1 MSLLGLFGKKD
12 KKESKTYIHAVSHVQ
27 CGVWHQYD
35 ILLKTT
41 IYGWEY
47 MLNWADYMAGSD
59 MKQMDRVTISE
70 AGKGDIDITG
80 EFMAGQKI
88 PDLPSVSEE
97 HASLGIAGTS
107 NMARGPV
114 KIVWFNQ
121 TRMLRIFTATR
132 NDDFILKYVDT
143 MVARSFG
150 TKDQMKLLATDV
162 RVEDLIL
169 AASGE
174 FVRQTSGNR
183 RPVSPAISETPE
195 EYDAHLKRA
204 ASKMTAAD
212 KKRILS
218 LIEDGQ
224 HLMAIKV
231 CREATGEGLKYAKD
245 LVDDYRKYLIP

>member
-1 MSLLGLFGKKD
+1 MSLLDLFRKKD
-12 KKESKTYIHAVSHVQ
+12 KDESKTYIHAVSHVQ

-80 EFMAGQKI
+80 EFMAGQRI
-88 PDLPSVSEE
+88 PELPSVREE

-150 TKDQMKLLATDV
+150 TKDQMKLLAKDV
-162 RVEDLIL
+162 RVEDLML

-174 FVRQTSGNR
+174 FVRQTSGSKK
-183 RPVSPAISETPE
+183 PASPDMSADTEDLDT
-195 EYDAHLKRA
+195 HLKRA

-212 KKRILS
+212 KKRILA

-224 HLMAIKV
+224 QIMAIKV
-231 CREATGEGLKYAKD
+231 CRESTGEGLKYAKE
-245 LVDDYRKYLIP
+245 LVDNYRRYLTS